1 MREIDPRR
9 LVFVDEAGVTTH
21 MVRTHARAPRGRRAY
36 GTAPA
41 GRWRRLTVL
50 GALAADGVAG
60 AMSIERATDTAV
72 FLAYLDHV
80 LIPELVRTKPDAVVI
95 LDNLSPHKAPAV
107 RQRLEAAGLELLLL
121 PRYAPDLNPIEPM
134 WAKVKTALRAQAA
147 RTVAALE
154 TALGEA
160 LAGVTA
166 ADARG
171 FFRGC
176 GYTLPAN

>member
-1 MREIDPRR
+1 
-9 LVFVDEAGVTTH
+9 
-21 MVRTHARAPRGRRAY
+21 MVRACGRAPEGERAY

-41 GRWRRLTVL
+41 GTWRRLTVL
-50 GALAADGVAG
+50 GALGADGVAG
-60 AMSIERATDTAV
+60 VMSIERATDTAV
-72 FLAYLDHV
+72 FLAFLDHV

-95 LDNLSPHKAPAV
+95 LDHLSPHKAPAV
-107 RQRLEAAGLELLLL
+107 RQRFAAAGLELLLL
-121 PRYAPDLNPIEPM
+121 PRYAPDLNPIEPL
-134 WAKVKTALRAQAA
+134 WAKVKAALRAAAA

-166 ADARG
+166 DDARG

-176 GYTLPAN
+176 GYALPAN